1 MEKIGRDELKRV
13 LFVCSGN
20 IHRSQTAQEL
30 LKDAR
35 GLEVR
40 SAGTFPLSPRVVSKE
55 LVDWADIIF
64 VMEEDHKDAILRI
77 CPEAEDKIVVLGI
90 PDRYLRDDP
99 KLVQMLKD
107 RLSPYFRRIRS

>member
-1 MEKIGRDELKRV
+1 VATFTGVR
-13 LFVCSGN
+13 
-20 IHRSQTAQEL
+20 L
-30 LKDAR
+30 LRNSK

-40 SAGTFPLSPRVVSKE
+40 SAGTFPLSPHMVSKE
-55 LVDWADIIF
+55 LVDWASIIF

-90 PDRYLRDDP
+90 PDRYLGDDP

-107 RLSPYFRRIRS
+107 RLSPYFGLL